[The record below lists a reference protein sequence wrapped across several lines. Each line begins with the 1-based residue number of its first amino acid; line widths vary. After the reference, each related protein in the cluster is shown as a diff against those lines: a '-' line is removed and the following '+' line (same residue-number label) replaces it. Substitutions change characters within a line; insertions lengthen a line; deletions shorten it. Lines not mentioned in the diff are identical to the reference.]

1 MGRNNFKVLQAIPQ
15 PKNTRWQ
22 MKTLAVEI
30 TEIQTETRWMANTK
44 YENSNRKLSSNCF
57 YQSPQSWF
65 HPFCASTYTQV
76 DAILQG
82 GETRGD
88 AFMQGRTLTSDYSS
102 LIHSSFFILHFP
114 LPH

>member
-1 MGRNNFKVLQAIPQ
+1 MQTNVLGTARGQAADAQSGLAQAARMGRSDVKVLQAIPQ

-22 MKTLAVEI
+22 MQTLAVEI

-65 HPFCASTYTQV
+65 HPFCASTYTEV
-76 DAILQG
+76 DAMPSCKDVL
-82 GETRGD
+82 
-88 AFMQGRTLTSDYSS
+88 
-102 LIHSSFFILHFP
+102 
-114 LPH
+114 